1 MKRRLAALLA
11 AGCLAARGAQGNG
24 GGAAGAGAPV
34 RFDLFDAQRWEAA
47 PADGVDLQ
55 INAEPTSGGEP
66 ALRLSFDFH
75 GRGGWAAARLPLDP
89 PLALPPNWE
98 LRFRLRGE
106 APPNHLEVKFVDP
119 GGENVWWSVKRDVD
133 FPREWTPIRIRKRQV
148 QFAWGPAGGGEID
161 RLGALEITVTAG
173 SGGSGRVWITD
184 LELVPLPPA
193 RPYAGTPRA
202 TASAEIPGHAARAA
216 FDGDPTTAW
225 RAPAEE
231 AAWTLDFGEP
241 RELGGLTL
249 RWEKG
254 RQPRWFAVELSDDGA
269 QFREAYLA
277 RRAGGERND
286 LFLPDTE
293 TRFVRLRLPAEARE
307 RGLAEVEVRPLA
319 FAESKNRF
327 FETIAAEAP
336 RGAYPRGFSGEQVY
350 WTLVGLDGHLE
361 EGLFSEDGALE
372 PGEKA
377 PALEPFVHLDGRL
390 WSWADVA
397 AEQALADGDLPIPTV
412 AWPLPGGLRFE
423 ATALAPEP
431 ESEAPAAPALLA
443 VRYRLHNTG
452 GAPRAGTLFVAA
464 RPFQVNPPAQFLNVA
479 GGVAPLR
486 RVTCEEAALRLD
498 QRRVSAAPPPDA
510 CGAAIFDE
518 GPITGWLARGEVPVE
533 TTVEDPAGLA
543 SAALA
548 WSFHL
553 PPGGSREIVLAVP
566 LGEGAAAE
574 PLDAARFAA
583 LETAARAAWRARLD
597 RVEIRLPPE
606 AQPLLRTLRTGLA
619 AILIHRDGPAIQPGS
634 RAYARSWIRDG
645 ALTGGALLRLGH
657 ADIARAFAEWF
668 AGFQYP
674 DGKVPCCVDRRGADP
689 VPENDSD
696 GEWIH
701 LVTEVY
707 RYTGDRAFAERLF
720 PGVERAVAHLDALR
734 AARRTPEYR
743 TGEKRLFFGL
753 LPESI
758 SHEGYSAKPMH
769 SYWDDAFAYRGYAD
783 AAALAAA
790 LGRADL
796 AARWGA
802 SRDEFR
808 ADLLASL
815 DLARARHGIDYL
827 PGAAELGDFDATSTT
842 VLVEPGGLDAF
853 LPLAALAATFERSW
867 REFVERR
874 DGARAW
880 EVYTPYELRQVGT
893 FVRLGWRERAHE
905 LLAFLLEGRRPPAWN
920 QWAEV
925 VAREARAPRFFGDL
939 PHGWVASD
947 FARSLL
953 DLLAY
958 ERRSDGALV
967 LAAGV
972 PRAWLAPGREV
983 GVRGLH
989 TPWGPLAYS
998 LRGERG
1004 RVAVRIEALAAPP
1017 PGGVVLA
1024 LPDLPPRPLA
1034 ALPAEFAVEVPW

>member
-1 MKRRLAALLA
+1 MRRLFAALLA
-11 AGCLAARGAQGNG
+11 AGCLAARGASGNG
-24 GGAAGAGAPV
+24 DANGGAGAPV

-47 PADGVDLQ
+47 PADGVELR
-55 INAEPTSGGEP
+55 INAEPTRGGEP

-106 APPNHLEVKFVDP
+106 APTNHLEVKFVDP
-119 GGENVWWSVKRDVD
+119 TGENVWWSVKRDYD
-133 FPREWTPIRIRKRQV
+133 FPREWTPLRIRKRQV
-148 QFAWGPAGGGEID
+148 QFAWGPAGGGELE

-184 LELVPLPPA
+184 LELVPLPPP

-202 TASAEIPGHAARAA
+202 AADAAVPGHAADRAL
-216 FDGDPTTAW
+216 DGDPATAW
-225 RAPAEE
+225 RAPAGA

-249 RWEKG
+249 RWEAG
-254 RQPRWFAVELSDDGA
+254 RTPRSFAVDLSDDGA
-269 QFREAYLA
+269 EFREAWA
-277 RRAGGERND
+277 APRAGGARND
-286 LFLPDTE
+286 LFLADTE
-293 TRFVRLRLPAEARE
+293 TRFVRLRLPAEDRE

-350 WTLVGLDGHLE
+350 WTLVGLDGDPE

-372 PGEKA
+372 PAEKA

-397 AEQALADGDLPIPTV
+397 AEQSLADGDLPIPTV

-423 ATALAPEP
+423 VTALAPEV
-431 ESEAPAAPALLA
+431 EEEATGGGPLAL
-443 VRYRLHNTG
+443 RYRLRNTG
-452 GAPRAGTLFVAA
+452 DAPRAGTLFVVA
-464 RPFQVNPPAQFLNVA
+464 RPFQVNPPQQFLNVS
-479 GGVAPLR
+479 GGVARLARAACSGGTLALDER
-486 RVTCEEAALRLD
+486 RVAA
-498 QRRVSAAPPPDA
+498 VPSPSA

-518 GPITGWLARGEVPVE
+518 GPITDWLARGEVPAAPA
-533 TTVEDPAGLA
+533 VEDPFGHA
-543 SAALA
+543 SAALT

-553 PPGGSREIVLAVP
+553 PPGASREVVLAVTS
-566 LGEGAAAE
+566 GASAAAE
-574 PLDAARFAA
+574 PIDAARFAA
-583 LETAARAAWRARLD
+583 LETAARGAWRARLD
-597 RVEIRLPPE
+597 RVELRLPPE

-657 ADIARAFAEWF
+657 ADAARAFAEWF

-674 DGKVPCCVDRRGADP
+674 DGRVPCCVDRSGAGA

-701 LVTEVY
+701 LVSEVF
-707 RYTGDRAFAERLF
+707 RYTGDRAFAERML
-720 PGVERAVAHLDALR
+720 PGVERAVGHLDALR
-734 AARRTPEYR
+734 AARRTPEYES
-743 TGEKRLFFGL
+743 GEKRLFFGL

-783 AAALAAA
+783 AVALAAA

-802 SRDEFR
+802 SRDELR

-815 DLARARHGIDYL
+815 DLACARHGIDYL

-842 VLVEPGGLDAF
+842 VLVEPGGLDAA
-853 LPLAALAATFERSW
+853 LPPAALTATFERYW

-874 DGARAW
+874 DGAREW

-905 LLAFLLEGRRPPAWN
+905 LLAFFLEGRRPPAWN

-925 VAREARAPRFFGDL
+925 VGREARAPRFIGDL

-983 GVRGLH
+983 GVRELH

-998 LRGERG
+998 LRGEPG
-1004 RVAVRIEALAAPP
+1004 HVAVRVEALAAAP

-1034 ALPAEFAVEVPW
+1034 ALPAAFAVEVPW